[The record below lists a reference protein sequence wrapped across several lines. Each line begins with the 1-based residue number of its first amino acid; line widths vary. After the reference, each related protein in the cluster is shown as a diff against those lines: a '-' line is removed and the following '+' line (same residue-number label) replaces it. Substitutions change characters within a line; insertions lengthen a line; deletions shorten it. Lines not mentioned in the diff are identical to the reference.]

1 MKSQVFLKRMFSVF
15 VLVLLLVF
23 SSAAVAQETTGG
35 IQGVVKDPQGAVVP
49 GAAIPPSTST
59 RPQTA
64 AAENNSMMHL
74 MTSIF

>member
-1 MKSQVFLKRMFSVF
+1 MRSNGKMKSQGFLKRMFSVS

-49 GAAIPPSTST
+49 GAAIEATS
-59 RPQTA
+59 P
-64 AAENNSMMHL
+64 
-74 MTSIF
+74 